1 MSLTFKMTVK
11 IFLHKIFI
19 PIKLSTL
26 RFVAIPPRSK
36 AVCSLSSVLLL
47 HILQVAAMYT
57 RQLSLRLNILILK
70 VSSVTVVKC
79 VSLRTRHTL
88 HNVFYRIYKILLSI
102 QLGTI

>member
-47 HILQVAAMYT
+47 HILQVAMYT

-79 VSLRTRHTL
+79 VSLRNTSHTSQR
-88 HNVFYRIYKILLSI
+88 FYRIYKILLSI